1 MMKYI
6 LGHLINK
13 CECTFL
19 YRLVILEDHFR
30 EKLRNLKTVRKYLK
44 KWINMDKETIMK
56 ANAKNNEMNQTTDEH
71 HGMLTYVGTTTG
83 RQWKNAEIGWT
94 WLDT

>member
-1 MMKYI
+1 
-6 LGHLINK
+6 
-13 CECTFL
+13 
-19 YRLVILEDHFR
+19 
-30 EKLRNLKTVRKYLK
+30 
-44 KWINMDKETIMK
+44 MDKETIMK

-94 WLDT
+94 WLDKVGHLIKNQWGKTEIGWKTV

>member
-30 EKLRNLKTVRKYLK
+30 EKLHNLKTVRKYLK
-44 KWINMDKETIMK
+44 NDK
-56 ANAKNNEMNQTTDEH
+56 
-71 HGMLTYVGTTTG
+71 HG
-83 RQWKNAEIGWT
+83 
-94 WLDT
+94 